1 MNIQVNTILDYEAA
15 LDIAKRNSHFFN
27 SHGLKLMEKDFKVGF
42 LFGAY
47 DNKNLL
53 GFVCFKELNS
63 QATELAWM
71 AVEPEYKNKG
81 FGTILV
87 NEGLKLLPNKYL
99 VCEVKTLSEIDPDK
113 EYAKTRNF
121 YKKLGFIPL
130 ETIDPYPAWGVD
142 NPCQIF
148 VKIL

>member
-1 MNIQVNTILDYEAA
+1 MSKPLIYFEATLDKNEKVLNY
-15 LDIAKRNSHFFN
+15 LKSR
-27 SHGLKLMEKDFKVGF
+27 GLKEETIKDFKVGF